1 MWSTRYPTR
10 PLNSPMGL
18 SKKSP
23 KRTAQRLASPRRRTC
38 RSWQRSLVSAGVAAL
53 IGGTGVWITEA
64 LIAPQA
70 SQAYTSRLDLFL
82 AREGGETYETLLRRA
97 EMAARAGAQRSFDQ
111 DILTT
116 NVSVNVVVESDSVTV
131 PILTLHVD
139 REQWRERPETYY
151 WATYYRTAQAVLNSG
166 TSGGGMLGTP
176 GF

>member
-1 MWSTRYPTR
+1 
-10 PLNSPMGL
+10 MGL

-151 WATYYRTAQAVLNSG
+151 WATYYRTAQALLNSG